1 MSARKIA
8 LFMMLLGGCLSGCA
22 QQRAESLASAQ
33 SPPPMTKSPSTIAV
47 KTPLSPF
54 IRRIF
59 EDRSGRLWFGTNG
72 DGVACYNGK
81 VVEFFS
87 VKEGFPG
94 EAVRA
99 IVQDK
104 YDAMWF
110 GTDHGLIKYD
120 GAQFATYTTENG
132 LAHDDIWSIIIDRD
146 GLLWIGTFG
155 GHNLFLSAV
164 SQSTRQRHSAQ
175 DVRSSRRRFARTA

>member
-1 MSARKIA
+1 MSARKLA

-22 QQRAESLASAQ
+22 QQRDESLASAQ
-33 SPPPMTKSPSTIAV
+33 SPPPMTKSPSTIAA

-72 DGVACYNGK
+72 DGVGCYNGK

-87 VKEGFPG
+87 VNEGFPG

-99 IVQDK
+99 IVLK
-104 YDAMWF
+104 
-110 GTDHGLIKYD
+110 GH
-120 GAQFATYTTENG
+120 TT
-132 LAHDDIWSIIIDRD
+132 S
-146 GLLWIGTFG
+146 
-155 GHNLFLSAV
+155 
-164 SQSTRQRHSAQ
+164 
-175 DVRSSRRRFARTA
+175 